1 MAGASIEK
9 ITRNPKYQELV
20 QSRASLGWMLSIA
33 MLVIYFGFILLVA
46 YAKGFLA
53 TPLAA
58 GAVTTWGILIG
69 LFVIVSA
76 FVLTGIY
83 VVKANARYDALTRDI
98 VEESK

>member
-46 YAKGFLA
+46 FNKPFLG

-58 GAVTTWGILIG
+58 GSVTTIGIVIG
-69 LFVIVSA
+69 LAVIVSA

-83 VVKANARYDALTRDI
+83 VSKANASYDALTKEI

>member
-9 ITRNPKYQELV
+9 ITQNPKYQELV
-20 QSRASLGWMLSIA
+20 QSRTQLGVQLSIA

-53 TPLAA
+53 TPIGA
-58 GAVTTWGILIG
+58 GVMTWGIPIG
-69 LFVIVSA
+69 LFVIISA
-76 FVLTGIY
+76 FILTGIY